1 MGRPTGSGKKKN
13 VFFPFIQEDVF
24 SVKSKRILTLLLSG
38 NRMEPTNPTQ
48 HYKPRSHNAGTPTSR
63 SVVSRDGIVIEE
75 NIQNELFIDRNV
87 QRHQRASLDRQQK
100 AKSLLDSLRGV
111 DTDRQ
116 PTVVVIFLLQRAD
129 NLVDQT
135 VCILVDKVV
144 YKIHHQDHHWP
155 HQEIP
160 PVLQRKNHPQETSP
174 RIEVTNYLC
183 LSHILTPEI

>member
-1 MGRPTGSGKKKN
+1 MA
-13 VFFPFIQEDVF
+13 
-24 SVKSKRILTLLLSG
+24 
-38 NRMEPTNPTQ
+38 EPTNPTQ

-111 DTDRQ
+111 DSDRQ
-116 PTVVVIFLLQRAD
+116 PTVKFSI
-129 NLVDQT
+129 VDGGHGSRDISASTSRQPSRPNS
-135 VCILVDKVV
+135 V
-144 YKIHHQDHHWP
+144 
-155 HQEIP
+155 
-160 PVLQRKNHPQETSP
+160 HPSRQNSVQNTPSGSPLASP
-174 RIEVTNYLC
+174 RNSTRPSKKKPSSRNNTKTRGITNCPC